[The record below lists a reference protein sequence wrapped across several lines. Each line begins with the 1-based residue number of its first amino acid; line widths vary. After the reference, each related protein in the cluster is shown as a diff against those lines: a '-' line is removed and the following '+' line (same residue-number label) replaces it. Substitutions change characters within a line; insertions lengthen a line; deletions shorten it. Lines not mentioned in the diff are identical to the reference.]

1 MENNLNQGIYNSI
14 SDEESIFSDD
24 SRVFYPENH
33 ELDDESSDEDDIN
46 DDYDDDDT
54 DVDYECESLPD
65 DEEEDNTVYPFNIS
79 LLNHVPSIQFIRN
92 QGDQYDISGSL
103 NNNKKTLR
111 LSTVSGNKNKLLTL
125 EIYNPVIVNI
135 SDEIDD
141 ENPIIKFGM
150 MYPDEFIS
158 HSNQL
163 MINRGKY
170 DTQLI
175 SHDID
180 NEQIDYSFPSTN
192 ASGYIKY
199 FDWDGLG
206 VEMYSVARHINTN
219 QLIQFANDT
228 ITLCNEIDDMVMYI
242 TVFPS
247 IEQLFLSIYHEENFI
262 NSTNMGSC
270 VNNRNIYNGNKIELK
285 IPFSDIY
292 EILADST
299 LLLNNTQITI
309 HLMNKMPIV
318 IKKKLNNSNLSIAI
332 I

>member
-1 MENNLNQGIYNSI
+1 M
-14 SDEESIFSDD
+14 
-24 SRVFYPENH
+24 
-33 ELDDESSDEDDIN
+33 
-46 DDYDDDDT
+46 
-54 DVDYECESLPD
+54 
-65 DEEEDNTVYPFNIS
+65 
-79 LLNHVPSIQFIRN
+79 
-92 QGDQYDISGSL
+92 
-103 NNNKKTLR
+103 
-111 LSTVSGNKNKLLTL
+111 
-125 EIYNPVIVNI
+125 
-135 SDEIDD
+135 
-141 ENPIIKFGM
+141 
-150 MYPDEFIS
+150 
-158 HSNQL
+158 
-163 MINRGKY
+163 
-170 DTQLI
+170 
-175 SHDID
+175 
-180 NEQIDYSFPSTN
+180 
-192 ASGYIKY
+192 
-199 FDWDGLG
+199 
-206 VEMYSVARHINTN
+206 INTN